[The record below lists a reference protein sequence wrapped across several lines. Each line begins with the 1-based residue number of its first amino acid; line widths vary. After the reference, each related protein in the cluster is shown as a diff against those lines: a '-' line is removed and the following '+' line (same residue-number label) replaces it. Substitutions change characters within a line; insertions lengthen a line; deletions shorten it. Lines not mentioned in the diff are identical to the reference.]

1 MSVRA
6 KLSVTS
12 VENYGQSK
20 KVNMSTVY
28 ETDEQKNADPE
39 NVRFTKASPSGQF
52 WITIDN
58 PAASEQFEPGQQWYA
73 DFSLAK
79 AAGA

>member
-12 VENYGQSK
+12 VEDYGQSR

-28 ETDEQKNADPE
+28 ETDDQKNADPE
-39 NVRFTKASPSGQF
+39 NIRFTKASPSGAF

-58 PAASEQFEPGQQWYA
+58 PAAYEQFAAGQYWYA
-73 DFSLAK
+73 DFTLAK
-79 AAGA
+79 PAA